1 MTDYVA
7 SGGNRQGVAAV
18 DQETEGVLAQGG
30 LLEARRDR
38 LRTEDHRRVAK
49 EVASNIDEHLLPPAK
64 RLTLGFEQSRP
75 PLPPSR
81 LVSRRG
87 RQ

>member
-7 SGGNRQGVAAV
+7 SEGNRQGVAAV
-18 DQETEGVLAQGG
+18 DQETVEGG

-38 LRTEDHRRVAK
+38 LRTEDHRTVAK
-49 EVASNIDEHLLPPAK
+49 KVASDIDEHLLPHAK
-64 RLTLGFEQSRP
+64 RLTLGFEQSRH

-81 LVSRRG
+81 LLSRQG